1 MTDTETIKRG
11 LAALSEA
18 YDYDVSYAV
27 ELLDR
32 SPGAF
37 AAFAAAQPLGD
48 YRSVL
53 PPEAYWVAGFA
64 TMQAEDCGACAQLT
78 LRMAVKDG
86 MDRALLARML
96 EAPSELPGALADV
109 YAHARA
115 VCEGAPEDAER
126 EARLRAAYGDTGV
139 AELAVRI
146 TGSRIYPTL
155 KRALFRSSVC
165 RKPTLDF

>member
-11 LAALSEA
+11 LAAFSET
-18 YDYDVSYAV
+18 YDYDVSYAI

-53 PPEAYWVAGFA
+53 PKEAYWIAGFA

-78 LRMAVKDG
+78 LRMAIEDF

-96 EAPSELPGALADV
+96 EAPSSLPGPLADV
-109 YAHARA
+109 YAHACA
-115 VCEGAPEDAER
+115 VCKGAPDHAER

-146 TGSRIYPTL
+146 AGSRLYPTL
-155 KRALFRSSVC
+155 KRALFKSSVC
-165 RKPTLDF
+165 QEPSLDF